1 MPVVNYVGTPVGPD
15 YLNEP
20 FTITSTGS
28 TSVAITKSGSPEDII
43 LEYKKGT
50 GDWTSYSIG
59 STIGLTDG
67 ESLNTNINLVLNNA
81 KLGALIAKE
90 YTKIK

>member
-1 MPVVNYVGTPVGPD
+1 MNEKGIIGKDQTPFLLSKIVD
-15 YLNEP
+15 
-20 FTITSTGS
+20 
-28 TSVAITKSGSPEDII
+28 
-43 LEYKKGT
+43 
-50 GDWTSYSIG
+50 
-59 STIGLTDG
+59 LTDG